1 MKEIAVIYLLRESNN
16 INLIKKFL
24 NSYIKYDAGIE
35 HTLVLILKGFKNNS
49 LDTNSAN
56 LLKNFNYLPIY
67 IDDTGFDLDAYFN
80 TANKF
85 NYDYYIF
92 FNSYSEILS
101 ENWLLKYYN
110 ICSKEHVGIV
120 GATGSYESPTRN
132 WREEYFI
139 KKNIY
144 SFTIIKWLKLFKHL
158 IYLKFLYPEFP
169 NPHIRT
175 NAFMICS
182 KNLKM
187 IKYNFK
193 LNRDQALQLES
204 GKNSITNQLIKLKLL
219 PLIIDKN
226 GKSYNIVN
234 WKESATFRWS
244 NQENLLISDN
254 RTNMFYNLNNFH
266 KKKLID
272 ITWF

>member
-1 MKEIAVIYLLRESNN
+1 
-16 INLIKKFL
+16 
-24 NSYIKYDAGIE
+24 
-35 HTLVLILKGFKNNS
+35 
-49 LDTNSAN
+49 
-56 LLKNFNYLPIY
+56 
-67 IDDTGFDLDAYFN
+67 
-80 TANKF
+80 
-85 NYDYYIF
+85 
-92 FNSYSEILS
+92 
-101 ENWLLKYYN
+101 
-110 ICSKEHVGIV
+110 
-120 GATGSYESPTRN
+120 
-132 WREEYFI
+132 
-139 KKNIY
+139 
-144 SFTIIKWLKLFKHL
+144 
-158 IYLKFLYPEFP
+158 
-169 NPHIRT
+169 
-175 NAFMICS
+175 MICS

-187 IKYNFK
+187 IKYNFN

-254 RTNMFYNLNNFH
+254 RTNMFYNLNNFQ